1 MADMIGYT
9 VCGAALGSLGG
20 FISCAAFA
28 LVVQRRTVM
37 AECKL
42 CGDEYPRRRLELGY
56 HLCLD
61 CGDKRAHRVAN
72 HRAKCSAPSY
82 NKGAYQPVM
91 DVGDARWVG
100 R

>member
-1 MADMIGYT
+1 VG
-9 VCGAALGSLGG
+9 VAL
-20 FISCAAFA
+20 
-28 LVVQRRTVM
+28 

-42 CGDEYPRRRLELGY
+42 CGEEYPARRLELGY

-61 CGDKRAHRVAN
+61 CGDARAHRVAN
-72 HRAKCSAPSY
+72 HRARCSAPSF

-91 DVGDARWVG
+91 TVGDARWVG